1 MIFPSINDLSKD
13 GRYNKY
19 KLVIATAKCAR
30 ILTDEYVHQREFAE
44 KKIANK
50 ETDKSLAALIKKE
63 YRDEKAVKNAVNRLY
78 DGRFKIIDGEDEVEE
93 EAESANE
100 AEDEVVSEAESE
112 SLSDSENEAP
122 ASEQEE
128 L

>member
-13 GRYNKY
+13 GKYNKY

-30 ILTDEYVHQREFAE
+30 MITDEYVLQREYAE

-50 ETDKSLAALIKKE
+50 ETDKSLASLIKKE

-78 DGRFKIIDGEDEVEE
+78 DGRFQIIDDEETEDAPSDEE
-93 EAESANE
+93 NI
-100 AEDEVVSEAESE
+100 
-112 SLSDSENEAP
+112 
-122 ASEQEE
+122 
-128 L
+128 

>member
-93 EAESANE
+93 EAESESVN
-100 AEDEVVSEAESE
+100 EAESE
-112 SLSDSENEAP
+112 SLSDSENESA